1 MEPMWLDSG
10 VEQNDI
16 TVENEVY
23 TFFFEGHQA
32 YGVLSNFRTT
42 DVASHNTSKLT
53 LSSNVR
59 MIIMILRRKHIHKF
73 GILSQSVI

>member
-23 TFFFEGHQA
+23 TFF
-32 YGVLSNFRTT
+32 LK
-42 DVASHNTSKLT
+42 D
-53 LSSNVR
+53 
-59 MIIMILRRKHIHKF
+59 IKHMEC
-73 GILSQSVI
+73 